1 MQRALS
7 GHKQH
12 PGQGLQSRW
21 LGSAVTGGPT
31 ARLGRTEPVPQASAL
46 LWKGLFSPLGHQ
58 LPVTNASS
66 QPTGPHLQRQSHCQP
81 GCCAHLERQVRKT
94 KPSIPAPGRAPRAH
108 GPRLSPSSSRG
119 NRGPESGRDRAQG
132 GDAPRWALNRRSVLS
147 LRPTGL
153 PTGPARPPRP
163 ISAAALAA
171 ARGQGPPH
179 PPIKGRNS
187 PAGKAKPLPHRGPLL
202 RPLGAADPTARPQQ
216 GRRADPQLARLRA
229 ATQGA
234 AACHPATATQAL
246 APDNNHAGRR
256 NHNMN
261 RGAWAAGWNTSD
273 TGLLRS

>member
-1 MQRALS
+1 MERPVLSSGPSTARHQRLISANRTSPPTAEPLPAWLLRS
-7 GHKQH
+7 PGAAGAEDEAEH
-12 PGQGLQSRW
+12 PGTGKGPEGTRSPSLPIVVKGQPRPREREGPSPRRRRPTLGPESAQCAQS
-21 LGSAVTGGPT
+21 
-31 ARLGRTEPVPQASAL
+31 Q
-46 LWKGLFSPLGHQ
+46 
-58 LPVTNASS
+58 
-66 QPTGPHLQRQSHCQP
+66 
-81 GCCAHLERQVRKT
+81 
-94 KPSIPAPGRAPRAH
+94 AH
-108 GPRLSPSSSRG
+108 GPPH
-119 NRGPESGRDRAQG
+119 GPG
-132 GDAPRWALNRRSVLS
+132 PP
-147 LRPTGL
+147 PTANLG
-153 PTGPARPPRP
+153 
-163 ISAAALAA
+163 ISAGS
-171 ARGQGPPH
+171 RPWSGPPH

-261 RGAWAAGWNTSD
+261 RGAWAAGWNACD